1 MSNIEESIKKD
12 GVAMA
17 TTDGDSM
24 YPMLITGDIAVVK
37 KAEFPLKVSDVPVYH
52 RDDHITMHRIVN
64 IKNGRYIICG
74 DNRIRFERDITE
86 DKIIGVLSGF
96 YHNGKFVS
104 VEDSAYLE
112 YCVALEKKYKMR
124 AMRDFVI
131 RVLSKIKRMIKC

>member
-24 YPMLITGDIAVVK
+24 YPMLETGDIAVVS
-37 KAEFPLKVSDVPVYH
+37 KAIFPLKVSDVPVYH

-64 IKNGRYIICG
+64 VKNGRYIICG

-96 YHNGKFVS
+96 YHKGKYVAL
-104 VEDSAYLE
+104 DDPAYLS
-112 YCVALEKKYKMR
+112 YCKEIEKRYKMR
-124 AMRDFVI
+124 AIRDFVI
-131 RVLSKIKRMIKC
+131 RVLSKIKRMIKW